1 MKKNI
6 HPTMNPV
13 IFVDESTGKEII
25 SQSTLTSDEVKE
37 VNGVKHYVIRMDIT
51 ALSHPFFTGEM
62 RFVDSQGRVDKFIQ
76 KMKKAQSLAK
86 KKKKKSTQKS
96 QVEIKSYQEILR
108 EQQKNIKAAKQQKKS
123 N

>member
-6 HPTMNPV
+6 HPTSNPV

-25 SQSTLTSDEVKE
+25 SQSTLTSDETKIIA
-37 VNGVKHYVIRMDIT
+37 GVKHYVIRMDIT

-62 RFVDSQGRVDKFIQ
+62 RFVDSQGRVDKFMQ

-86 KKKKKSTQKS
+86 KKKKKLTKKS
-96 QVEIKSYQEILR
+96 NLVVKSYQEILR
-108 EQQKNIKAAKQQKKS
+108 EQQKNIKAAKQQKET